1 MAGVHAAVREGVFG
15 LRKRCTQA
23 QHHSS
28 MPKPTSGEAFKA
40 FATLE
45 RCMADVEM
53 QLAPAGQTIAD
64 RFRLEHD
71 GEMLRPSMALTKVWF
86 LHEMMHWAVEDEHR
100 DKRARPCYEDDG
112 PRDNEDQEWDDEDRL
127 LMLTRA
133 PIRQLVALADAAAR
147 LGQDVMEQT
156 PYEAWSKL
164 LCADDSNEARSVFD
178 KEIKLPQSRPLAAE
192 TLKRAIGTVLD
203 RMLAEQGSSGN

>member
-1 MAGVHAAVREGVFG
+1 MAGVHAAVREGAFG

-100 DKRARPCYEDDG
+100 DKRARPCYDDDR
-112 PRDNEDQEWDDEDRL
+112 PRDNEDQEWDDEERL

-133 PIRQLVALADAAAR
+133 PIRQLVALTDAAAR
-147 LGQDVMEQT
+147 LGEDPIEQA
-156 PYEAWSKL
+156 PYQAWSKL
-164 LCADDSNEARSVFD
+164 LGADDSNEARSVFD
-178 KEIKLPQSRPLAAE
+178 KEMKLPQSLPQAVG
-192 TLKRAIGTVLD
+192 TSQTAIGTVLD
-203 RMLAEQGSSGN
+203 RMLGEQVPSGN